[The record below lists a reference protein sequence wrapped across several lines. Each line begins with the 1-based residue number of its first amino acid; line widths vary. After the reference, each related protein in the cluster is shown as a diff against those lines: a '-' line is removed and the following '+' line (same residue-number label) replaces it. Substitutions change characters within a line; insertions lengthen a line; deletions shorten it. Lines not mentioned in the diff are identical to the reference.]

1 MVVSVGVSFAKIGAY
16 FFIRHPVDDEFSL
29 NIPGNLW
36 STSFYEGRTNYV
48 SLPTYPAAS
57 LMYVFMLFVAVHE
70 NCISV
75 TRVLYKNE
83 LCTIATTMDRN
94 DFHAKYLVCLKV

>member
-1 MVVSVGVSFAKIGAY
+1 MVVSVGVSFAKVGAY
-16 FFIRHPVDDEFSL
+16 FFIRHPVDGEFSL

-57 LMYVFMLFVAVHE
+57 LMYVFMLFMAAWDARKIHR
-70 NCISV
+70 CYI
-75 TRVLYKNE
+75 L
-83 LCTIATTMDRN
+83 
-94 DFHAKYLVCLKV
+94 

>member
-1 MVVSVGVSFAKIGAY
+1 MVVSVGVLFAKVGAY
-16 FFIRHPVDDEFSL
+16 FFIRHPVDGEFSL

-57 LMYVFMLFVAVHE
+57 LMYMFMLFVVVSDA
-70 NCISV
+70 
-75 TRVLYKNE
+75 RK
-83 LCTIATTMDRN
+83 M
-94 DFHAKYLVCLKV
+94 HAHYAQVICNIKQQ

>member
-1 MVVSVGVSFAKIGAY
+1 MVVSVGVLFAKVGAY
-16 FFIRHPVDDEFSL
+16 FFIRHPVDGEFSL

-57 LMYVFMLFVAVHE
+57 LMYMFMLFVA
-70 NCISV
+70 ISDA
-75 TRVLYKNE
+75 RK
-83 LCTIATTMDRN
+83 M
-94 DFHAKYLVCLKV
+94 HARYPQVICNIKQQ